1 MTLADDFTAYNGTYF
16 ICGTKAYSWL
26 PTNWIGSCYLG
37 YVVPYMHHLPSLQH
51 YPSRVKRT
59 ISGTERFF
67 MMAFPLYGMGRAA
80 NELILMA
87 SALEQLANETAAEAR
102 ATGQALA
109 EVSAELVAV
118 RTVALQN
125 RLALDYLLASQGGMC
140 AIVGQECCTYIP
152 DASENITNLAD
163 LIKRQADQIQEVGRK
178 FHDYDPPGW
187 LGWLGHGL
195 FDWIFKAFMLLLL
208 LLLGIGLLGCL
219 CKCIV
224 NRVMDIPI

>member
-1 MTLADDFTAYNGTYF
+1 MFILDWSRVWNITSNSSWAHTTPVLWMTLADDFMAYIGTYF
-16 ICGTKAYSWL
+16 ICDTKVHSWL

-37 YVVPYMHHLPSLQH
+37 CVVPYMHHLPSLQQH
-51 YPSRVKRT
+51 SSRIERT

-67 MMAFPLYGMGRAA
+67 MMAFPLYGRGRAA

-87 SALEQLANETAAEAR
+87 SALEQLANETAAETR

-125 RLALDYLLASQGGMC
+125 RLALDYLLASQGGTC

-163 LIKRQADQIQEVGRK
+163 HIKRQAEQLQEVGHE
-178 FHDYDPPGW
+178 FHDYRMVRMAGSR
-187 LGWLGHGL
+187 
-195 FDWIFKAFMLLLL
+195 I
-208 LLLGIGLLGCL
+208 I
-219 CKCIV
+219 
-224 NRVMDIPI
+224 